1 MYKAGS
7 SSWRLQ
13 LAASGAPM
21 IPLLPLILLVP
32 ESPAWLIKHDITR
45 GDRAF
50 DALLRL
56 RNTELEA
63 ARELYFL
70 YQSQQQQQH
79 RGHIPAS
86 GASAT
91 SLSTGNTTTS
101 SSSSSSSSAFTKLTE
116 LITIPRIRHATFA
129 AHTVMIGQ
137 QLCGINIISF
147 YSTSIFT
154 SANFTPIAALLASCV
169 FGLLNFVFA
178 IPAIW
183 TMDSLGRRSLLLW
196 TLPVMG
202 LCMLLAGVSF
212 SLPSGQ
218 EPGSSRVV
226 LSQND
231 DDLVTINAISTRFAL
246 LASMIYLFCIFYS
259 PGMGPVPAAYS
270 AEVFPLSHR
279 EVGTSSAVSATN
291 VWAAALSA
299 SFPWLVGVAGEGRVF
314 GLYAGLNGVS
324 WVLVWCF
331 VRETRMM
338 TLEELDEVFEVGV
351 GDFVRGEVEGTVHWL
366 KGLLGKAHG

>member
-1 MYKAGS
+1 
-7 SSWRLQ
+7 
-13 LAASGAPM
+13 
-21 IPLLPLILLVP
+21 
-32 ESPAWLIKHDITR
+32 
-45 GDRAF
+45 
-50 DALLRL
+50 
-56 RNTELEA
+56 
-63 ARELYFL
+63 
-70 YQSQQQQQH
+70 
-79 RGHIPAS
+79 
-86 GASAT
+86 
-91 SLSTGNTTTS
+91 
-101 SSSSSSSSAFTKLTE
+101 
-116 LITIPRIRHATFA
+116 
-129 AHTVMIGQ
+129 
-137 QLCGINIISF
+137 
-147 YSTSIFT
+147 
-154 SANFTPIAALLASCV
+154 V

-183 TMDSLGRRSLLLW
+183 TMDSLGRRGLLLW

-218 EPGSSRVV
+218 EPGSSHAV
-226 LSQND
+226 LSSDGGSLMTTNG
-231 DDLVTINAISTRFAL
+231 ISTRFAL

-299 SFPWLVGVAGEGRVF
+299 SFPWLVSVAGEGRVF
-314 GLYAGLNGVS
+314 GLYAVLNGVA

-338 TLEELDEVFEVGV
+338 TLEELDQVFEVGV
-351 GDFVRGEVEGTVHWL
+351 GDFVRGEADKTVHWIRAF
-366 KGLLGKAHG
+366 LGKGHASMS